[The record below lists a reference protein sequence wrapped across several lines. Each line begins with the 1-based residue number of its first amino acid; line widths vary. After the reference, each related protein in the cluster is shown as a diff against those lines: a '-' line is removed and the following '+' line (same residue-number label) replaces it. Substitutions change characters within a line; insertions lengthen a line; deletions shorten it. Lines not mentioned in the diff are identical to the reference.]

1 MLVFIVERLNYVD
14 SIAVK
19 AMNKHKI
26 KIRNKV
32 IIVLI
37 TTNFTMQITN
47 RKEYR
52 YINHTGSACSVLL
65 DELSFFVEN
74 VAYIDLFILT

>member
-26 KIRNKV
+26 TIRNKV

-37 TTNFTMQITN
+37 TFQQILQCKLQIEKN
-47 RKEYR
+47 
-52 YINHTGSACSVLL
+52 IV
-65 DELSFFVEN
+65 
-74 VAYIDLFILT
+74 I